1 MGAPLGFRS
10 VLQSKMPEIKKQI
23 SGNPKSPFNLKHP
36 EALKTALH
44 WFRNDLRVEDNASL
58 TAACQSEKVLGVY
71 CFDPRDFENDAYGFP
86 RTGKFRAQFLL
97 ETVIALKQALSTLN
111 IPLFIFTDFPEK
123 SIPKLVKRFGVTEIH
138 TQKEWTRD
146 ERVVAQSLLKALPGN
161 TKVFGHYD
169 QFLFHPRDIPFS
181 DFSQIPG
188 VFTTFR
194 KACEKTVPVRA
205 CLPVPEKR
213 PASGWVMPEGEIPT
227 LEQLGLESPPNDPR
241 SAFPF
246 HGGTPEGLQR
256 VKSYFWE
263 ENRLRY
269 YKKTRNGL
277 VGTDYSSKFSPWLA
291 NGSLSARMI
300 YRQVRLYEK
309 EVVKNQD
316 TYWMIFELIWRDYF
330 KYVSL
335 KHGDLI
341 FHPGGIRH
349 SSWNTDFSPALLDQW
364 ISGQT
369 TDDFINA
376 NMKEIARTGW
386 MSNRGRQNVASY
398 WTHHLRQ
405 DWRVGAAYFESVLLD
420 YDVHSNWGNWMYNS
434 GVGNDPRDRVFSP
447 QLQAKRY
454 DPQGRYRR
462 LWLEPS
468 LF

>member
-1 MGAPLGFRS
+1 MGFRT
-10 VLQSKMPEIKKQI
+10 VLQSKMPKIQKQR
-23 SGNPKSPFNLKHP
+23 SGNPKSPFILKHP
-36 EALKTALH
+36 KALNTALH

-58 TAACQSEKVLGVY
+58 SAACQSKRVVAVY
-71 CFDPRDFENDAYGFP
+71 CLDPRNFENDEYGFP
-86 RTGKFRAQFLL
+86 RTGKFRARFLL
-97 ETVIALKQALSTLN
+97 ETLSELKESLRSLN
-111 IPLFIFTDFPEK
+111 IPLFISLDLPENA
-123 SIPKLVKRFGVTEIH
+123 IPKLVRRFGVAEIH

-146 ERVVAQSLLKALPGN
+146 ERLVARALLKALPEN
-161 TKVFGHYD
+161 TKVFGHYN

-181 DFSQIPG
+181 DFAQIPE
-188 VFTTFR
+188 VFTRFR

-213 PASGWVMPEGEIPT
+213 SAPVGVEPEVEIPT
-227 LEQLGLESPPNDPR
+227 LQQLGLESPQNDPR

-246 HGGTPEGLQR
+246 HGGTREGLQR
-256 VKSYFWE
+256 IKSYFWE
-263 ENRLRY
+263 QNRLRY

-277 VGTDYSSKFSPWLA
+277 LGTDYSSKFSPWLA

-300 YRQVRLYEK
+300 YHQVRLYEK

-349 SSWNTDFSPALLDQW
+349 SSWNKDFSPTLLGQW
-364 ISGQT
+364 VSGRT
-369 TDDFINA
+369 PDDFINA
-376 NMKEIARTGW
+376 NMKEIAQTGW

-398 WTHHLRQ
+398 WTHHLKQ

-434 GVGNDPRDRVFSP
+434 GVGNDPRDRVFNP